1 MGTRDFNKYLMFS
14 DSINFK
20 YAWLEESAP
29 RDVVDEQVLD
39 VVDEQV
45 LDVEEERVGD
55 KIVI

>member
-1 MGTRDFNKYLMFS
+1 MFS